1 MSRISGKIM
10 AVILALV
17 VLIVLALWLLP
28 EGPYK
33 VFMKWVNFG
42 ILAFFAVKFGK
53 DPLMNFLYGERDRI
67 KVKLDEI
74 NDQISKAESLVNE
87 ETRKLKDVDRLVEK
101 IRGDILAM
109 GEREKTLI
117 IEDAAQNSNQMIKDA
132 EAESDL
138 RLKEAI
144 KKLNDDIV
152 ERAVSIAEEKI
163 KNIYN
168 AKDNEKA
175 IDKFV
180 GGLGKVKESGQAEQI
195 VQ

>member
-1 MSRISGKIM
+1 LSRISGKIM